1 MFFLIG
7 GLLFLGSGAT
17 QPYIVPYLKD
27 LGYPSTIASLVIAMI
42 YISQVPS
49 RFFIYKLE
57 ELLGQI
63 PVVFIGIGGYAIY
76 AFIFALGNNLLS
88 FFLATGILGFSSA
101 LFWTSGVVLLL
112 NNTSTER
119 YGRAVGA
126 LYAGVGFGTAIG
138 VLWLNKVLSS
148 FGGKIMFSLAG
159 IPPIIALLLL
169 FKLRPKNI
177 VVSKAI
183 TFNSLKEIAIR
194 ETFMVSILLFISS
207 FSYGIVYSGFSIL
220 ISREI
225 GLAWIGVL
233 SISFYLLKSLFS
245 RVGGGISDLLG
256 RRFSFIISFI
266 FGALASLMLG
276 LAKSPIAFILSGAL
290 LGFQVSTVSVNANAW
305 IADIAGLRDRSN
317 YMAFIFTF
325 NALGVA
331 VSLLASGY
339 LLSTSER
346 TLTAFI
352 LFAVLNVI
360 AVIISFFARRRED
373 NYA

>member
-1 MFFLIG
+1 
-7 GLLFLGSGAT
+7 
-17 QPYIVPYLKD
+17 
-27 LGYPSTIASLVIAMI
+27 MI
-42 YISQVPS
+42 YLAQIPS
-49 RFFIYKLE
+49 RFFIYRLE
-57 ELLGQI
+57 RSLGQI

-76 AFIFALGNNLLS
+76 AFIFAVGNNLFP
-88 FFLATGILGFSSA
+88 FFLATSILGFSSA

-112 NNTSTER
+112 NNTSIER

-138 VLWLNKVLSS
+138 VLWLNKILSS
-148 FGGKIMFSLAG
+148 FGGKVMFFLAG
-159 IPPIIALLLL
+159 IPPIIGLLLL
-169 FKLRPKNI
+169 SKLKLKNI

-183 TFNSLKEIAIR
+183 TFNSLREIATR

-245 RVGGGISDLLG
+245 KVGGSISDLLG
-256 RRFSFIISFI
+256 RRFSFIISFVS
-266 FGALASLMLG
+266 GALASLMLG
-276 LAKSPIAFILSGAL
+276 LAKSPIAFIVSGAL

-331 VSLLASGY
+331 ISLLASGY
-339 LLSTSER
+339 LLATPER

-352 LFAVLNVI
+352 LFAILNVI
-360 AVIISFFARRRED
+360 AVIISFFARRRG
-373 NYA
+373 NTYA

>member
-1 MFFLIG
+1 M
-7 GLLFLGSGAT
+7 
-17 QPYIVPYLKD
+17 PYLKG
-27 LGYPSTIASLVIAMI
+27 LGYPSTIASLVIATI
-42 YISQVPS
+42 YIFQIPS
-49 RFFIYKLE
+49 RFSIHKLE
-57 ELLGQI
+57 KLLGQI
-63 PVVFIGIGGYAIY
+63 PVVFIGIGGYAVY
-76 AFIFALGNNLLS
+76 AFIFSLSNELFS

-126 LYAGVGFGTAIG
+126 LYAGVGFGTAVG
-138 VLWLNKVLSS
+138 VLWLNKILAN
-148 FGGKIMFSLAG
+148 FGGKTMFSLAG
-159 IPPIIALLLL
+159 IPPIIGLLLL
-169 FKLRPKNI
+169 FKLRLKN
-177 VVSKAI
+177 VVISKAT
-183 TFNSLKEIAIR
+183 TFSSLREIATR

-225 GLAWIGVL
+225 GLAWIGAL

-245 RVGGGISDLLG
+245 RVGGSISDFFG
-256 RRFSFIISFI
+256 RRFSFIISFV

-276 LAKSPIAFILSGAL
+276 LAKSSIVFILSGAL

-305 IADIAGLRDRSN
+305 IADIAGLSDRSN

-339 LLSTSER
+339 LLATPER

-352 LFAVLNVI
+352 SFAILNVI
-360 AVIISFFARRRED
+360 AVIISFFARGGE
-373 NYA
+373 NTYA